1 VLVAST
7 DPAHSLGDALD
18 AALGEEPVAVDVGE
32 GRRLLAVEIAGVAAY
47 RRWLGERRE
56 ALVAIAERGSLLV
69 REQAERLLG
78 LPMPGADELVGLLEV
93 VRLAAAAGCEEV
105 VVDTA
110 PTGHTLRLI
119 ESPEVLR
126 RLADLLAAVDERH
139 RVLAAT
145 FGGGAGE
152 AEPALARLEEEARFL
167 GELLR
172 DRERSRFVW
181 VTTAEELAVE
191 EARDGFAALARQGV
205 PVAEVVVDRWPSVA
219 GGAARR
225 AAEAAALAE
234 LAALAPEVPFRH
246 VPELEAE
253 PRGPQ
258 GLAPVAAALAAP
270 ARSGEELAAAARE
283 GAEAAEVRP
292 REQQQDAE
300 PPPDWLDE
308 LVPPGLSL
316 LLVGGKG
323 GVGKTTCAATIAS
336 WAAAARPGRAV
347 RLVSVDP
354 AHSLGDVLAQPL
366 GDEPRA
372 VTGAAGDLVAREVDA
387 PAAWGRL
394 RERLAG
400 DLDRLLGWGDE
411 RSGGA
416 ATIDRE
422 VLRRLLESTPPGI
435 DELVALVEI
444 AEAAGAVGEVAPAA
458 GAAPTSASGPIAES
472 DAGELARAG
481 DSPAA
486 PLVIVDTAPT
496 GHTLRLLEM
505 PELALSWVQALMAIL
520 LDLRE
525 AFGLG
530 ALAEELVALSRRLRA
545 FQALRGDPG
554 RCRFLLVTRAGELP
568 RRESERLAAALERM
582 GVALA
587 ATVQAAA
594 PPRGPSRVDAGAAAA
609 GADAAAGAGASVAP
623 PAAATPAAGVSCVAG
638 RAAAASTGVPGPP
651 LRLLAPAVYP
661 PPRGVAALR
670 AWGRTWRRG
679 P

>member
-1 VLVAST
+1 
-7 DPAHSLGDALD
+7 
-18 AALGEEPVAVDVGE
+18 
-32 GRRLLAVEIAGVAAY
+32 LLAVEIAGVAAY

-93 VRLAAAAGCEEV
+93 VRLAEAAGCGEV

-172 DRERSRFVW
+172 DGERSRFVW
-181 VTTAEELAVE
+181 VTTAEELAVA

-205 PVAEVVVDRWPSVA
+205 PVAEVVVDRWPAAA

-225 AAEAAALAE
+225 AAEAAAIAE

-246 VPELEAE
+246 VPELAAE
-253 PRGPQ
+253 PRGPA

-283 GAEAAEVRP
+283 GAEAAEERP
-292 REQQQDAE
+292 GE
-300 PPPDWLDE
+300 PPRNAAPPPEWLDE

-323 GVGKTTCAATIAS
+323 GVGKTTSAATIALL
-336 WAAAARPGRAV
+336 AAAARPRRAV

-372 VTGAAGDLVAREVDA
+372 VAGAAGDLVAREVDA

-394 RERLAG
+394 RDRLAG

-422 VLRRLLESTPPGI
+422 VLRRLLASTPPGI

-444 AEAAGAVGEVAPAA
+444 AEAAGAAGEAAPAA
-458 GAAPTSASGPIAES
+458 VARPTIASGAI
-472 DAGELARAG
+472 
-481 DSPAA
+481 DSAA
-486 PLVIVDTAPT
+486 SPLVIVDTAPT

-520 LDLRE
+520 LDLRQ

-594 PPRGPSRVDAGAAAA
+594 PAATVGATGPASPSAA
-609 GADAAAGAGASVAP
+609 GAPAVAGSAAPSSGAGADTA
-623 PAAATPAAGVSCVAG
+623 
-638 RAAAASTGVPGPP
+638 

-670 AWGRTWRRG
+670 AWGRTWRRVPG
-679 P
+679 AVRSAAR